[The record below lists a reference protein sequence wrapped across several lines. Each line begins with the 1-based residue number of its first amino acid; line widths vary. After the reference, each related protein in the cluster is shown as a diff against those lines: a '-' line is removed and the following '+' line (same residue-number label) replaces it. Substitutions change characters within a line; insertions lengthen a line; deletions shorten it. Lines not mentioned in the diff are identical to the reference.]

1 MAMSNPTS
9 DGTGTATHTTVT
21 AHLVRE
27 QLIDGIT
34 VTAMC
39 GELVT
44 VNLGDTHHACESGD
58 YIVCPLCEL
67 AWFCETEM
75 HYPTATQGELF

>member
-1 MAMSNPTS
+1 MKAKTETTTIACLTS
-9 DGTGTATHTTVT
+9 EPLVDGRTVRTLCGQHLQVHISLSHDAT
-21 AHLVRE
+21 
-27 QLIDGIT
+27 
-34 VTAMC
+34 
-39 GELVT
+39 
-44 VNLGDTHHACESGD
+44 ESGD